1 MEKNPI
7 CQLLIVLVLEVLEAA
22 DWMLD
27 FPAMQYTFAAGA
39 RGSSH
44 APHVYAQRVSQ
55 CVYSVRNTEV
65 ARPRGL
71 IAVGSRH
78 R

>member
-44 APHVYAQRVSQ
+44 APHVRAARVAM
-55 CVYSVRNTEV
+55 CVFR
-65 ARPRGL
+65 A
-71 IAVGSRH
+71 
-78 R
+78 